1 MKEQKNWKSHLI
13 ELYENTINLNDI
25 FISTLCK
32 NVSLWL
38 NFKLSKIQVV
48 NATLSIINLF
58 NLKSMFWRKN
68 RG

>member
-1 MKEQKNWKSHLI
+1 MSLYINDIKNATKYNTYNLKEQKNWKSHLI

-38 NFKLSKIQVV
+38 NFKLIKKII
-48 NATLSIINLF
+48 L
-58 NLKSMFWRKN
+58 W
-68 RG
+68 